1 MAKKKYT
8 LREIAELA
16 TVFGKSLQTIQRWI
30 VQNDDRLTSEKA
42 KSVLSKIKSIK

>member
-1 MAKKKYT
+1 MAYKKYN

-30 VQNDDRLTSEKA
+30 IQHDDRLTSEKA
-42 KSVLSKIKSIK
+42 KSALQKIKK